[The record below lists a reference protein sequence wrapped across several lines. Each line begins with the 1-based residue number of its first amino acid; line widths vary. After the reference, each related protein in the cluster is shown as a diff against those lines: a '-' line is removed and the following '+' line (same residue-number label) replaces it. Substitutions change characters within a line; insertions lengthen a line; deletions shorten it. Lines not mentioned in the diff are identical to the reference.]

1 MPQKPEQTSL
11 YFASDPALQP
21 EAVQGPAPQRI
32 PRWLE
37 RFELFLRVLVRVF
50 IGQWLI
56 FAPWTQRIWDQNP
69 LFLHFPSLGHIAA
82 NGAVRGLVS
91 GLGVLNLWIAFHDAL
106 RHRNG

>member
-11 YFASDPALQP
+11 SFAPNPAPAP
-21 EAVQGPAPQRI
+21 ESAPGPVPQRI

-37 RFELFLRVLVRVF
+37 RVELILRVLVRVF

-56 FAPWTQRIWDQNP
+56 FAPWTLRIWDQNP
-69 LFLHFPSLGHIAA
+69 LFLHYPSLGQVAT

-91 GLGVLNLWIAFHDAL
+91 GLGVLNLWIALHDVI